1 MRAAT
6 LPGLV
11 LFGLF
16 AGCGG
21 EPTPAPA
28 GAPAGRSGQPVQPV
42 QPAAVEHDFGVIPHG
57 EKRTHDYVL
66 DVRSLGVDCVPLRA
80 QLDCSCGR
88 AVVLLRHRDGTERA
102 VDGSPASPNAPTA
115 DETVVVRVTVDTVTK
130 DAVDL
135 PKTVSRGY
143 VVLQP
148 LRDRDGTQRVQWPLI
163 VRFGIDSPVVLQPF
177 AALDFGRVPLS
188 STPEILTTLRGDE
201 RHPAAKFG
209 PVRCSEAAITAT
221 LEPGDGHTVL
231 RARCRPGEAGNH
243 RAVLQVDSDL
253 PGGYQV
259 NLGVQW
265 KVVPDVEAIPMA
277 KLSLRADLQREQ
289 PAEAASGQFLVVVD
303 HDPARGPEFVVHEIV
318 GDDGRDARSSFAV
331 TFTPVPQQPTQHRLF
346 VRYLGGQPTGFR
358 GRLVLAKPGG
368 QGPFL
373 SIELVLFAAK
383 AP

>member
-11 LFGLF
+11 LLGLL
-16 AGCGG
+16 AGCGEKPPHVLPG
-21 EPTPAPA
+21 GPAP
-28 GAPAGRSGQPVQPV
+28 GHAPPQP
-42 QPAAVEHDFGVIPHG
+42 PALEHDFGVIPHG

-66 DVRSLGVDCVPLRA
+66 DVRSLGADCVPLRA

-102 VDGSPASPNAPTA
+102 IDGSPASPNAPTA
-115 DETVVVRVTVDTVTK
+115 QETVIVRVTIDTLTK

-135 PKTVSRGY
+135 PKTLSRGY

-148 LRDRDGTQRVQWPLI
+148 LRDRDGSLRIQWPLL
-163 VRFGIDSPVVLQPF
+163 VRFGIECPVVLQPF
-177 AALDFGRVPLS
+177 AELDFGRVPVS
-188 STPEILTTLRGDE
+188 SSPEILTTLRGDDA
-201 RHPAAKFG
+201 HPGTHFG
-209 PVRCSEAAITAT
+209 PVRSSDPAITAT
-221 LEPGDGHTVL
+221 LEPADGHVVL
-231 RARCRPGEAGNH
+231 RTRCRPGEVGNH
-243 RAVLQVDSDL
+243 RAVLQVDTDL

-289 PAEAASGQFLVVVD
+289 PAAAAQSQFVVVVD
-303 HDPARGPEFVVHEIV
+303 HDPARSPEFVVHELV
-318 GDDGRDARSSFAV
+318 GDDGRDARASFAV
-331 TFTPVPQQPTQHRLF
+331 TFAPVPQQPRQQRLF
-346 VRYLGGQPTGFR
+346 ARYLGGQPTGFR

-373 SIELVLFAAK
+373 PIELVLFAAK